1 MSDKDQVTLSALFEL
16 LSSIDRRVASFEQ
29 RLAGHMDEEEQEREK
44 LLEEL
49 AALRVLIEAFPEA
62 DGKPDIH
69 GHRRDHE
76 SRIAERRKSDQF
88 WEQRKGK
95 IVDMVLMAVAVLLL
109 SGFINWV
116 QQGGKIFG

>member
-1 MSDKDQVTLSALFEL
+1 MPDKDQVTLNALFEL
-16 LSSIDRRVASFEQ
+16 LSNIDRRVAQFEK
-29 RLAGHMDEEEQEREK
+29 RLADHMDEEEQERGK

-95 IVDMVLMAVAVLLL
+95 LADMVLMAVALLL
-109 SGFINWV
+109 VSGFIDWV
-116 QQGGKIFG
+116 RHGAPIFG